1 MSPQEKTNFL
11 IEVTPEV
18 YSEINRLLEEDDY
31 NSIVL
36 HYSPYWSEFR
46 QKTICRTCSGQGGDR
61 ENGPFCSDCDG
72 TGEVTV

>member
-46 QKTICRTCSGQGGDR
+46 QNKDK
-61 ENGPFCSDCDG
+61 ENNQY
-72 TGEVTV
+72 EIQYIK

>member
-36 HYSPYWSEFR
+36 HYSPYWSEFH
-46 QKTICRTCSGQGGDR
+46 QIKDKEIK
-61 ENGPFCSDCDG
+61 
-72 TGEVTV
+72 